1 MTDIRKEN
9 SKEEIYSLIKESIKN
24 NYTDVTFTG
33 GEPLLKLD
41 DIIWYLNKL
50 SEDKLKP
57 YITIVTNGSLIEDK
71 LLDAI
76 ENYVEDNKELFKFRT

>member
-41 DIIWYLNKL
+41 DII
-50 SEDKLKP
+50 
-57 YITIVTNGSLIEDK
+57 
-71 LLDAI
+71 
-76 ENYVEDNKELFKFRT
+76 